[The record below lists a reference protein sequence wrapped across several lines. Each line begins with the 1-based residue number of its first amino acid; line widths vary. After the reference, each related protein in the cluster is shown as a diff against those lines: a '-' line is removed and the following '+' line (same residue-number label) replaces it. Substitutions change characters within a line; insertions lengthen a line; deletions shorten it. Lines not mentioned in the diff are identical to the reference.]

1 MDPRDFQL
9 VAAKLAL
16 SKTPAEFRS
25 SISRAYY
32 AALHV
37 SAEILND
44 IGIPVEKGIRCHQSV
59 ITCLHNSK
67 DEELAKIGSQ
77 LDDVR
82 SDRLKADYHLDDRK
96 IATPEKAKATV
107 SQTSRMIAI
116 LDSCKSGNPER
127 KKKLRQSIKEYQN
140 KIQPL
145 QSNRSL

>member
-1 MDPRDFQL
+1 
-9 VAAKLAL
+9 
-16 SKTPAEFRS
+16 
-25 SISRAYY
+25 
-32 AALHV
+32 
-37 SAEILND
+37 
-44 IGIPVEKGIRCHQSV
+44 
-59 ITCLHNSK
+59 
-67 DEELAKIGSQ
+67 